1 MLQATASRAETLS
14 CAVRADPFR
23 VHLDV
28 LNGRFVE
35 VFETKTAIVLLALNL
50 DLLLERSPSLF
61 VLDKLLKCQTVH
73 HFAVE
78 AFSHIDLDAI
88 DLRRVR
94 INHFMAAARK
104 VTLREYY
111 FSLELLAVMA
121 ELEHPSLV
129 PVLDLKQL
137 KLV

>member
-1 MLQATASRAETLS
+1 M
-14 CAVRADPFR
+14 
-23 VHLDV
+23 
-28 LNGRFVE
+28 
-35 VFETKTAIVLLALNL
+35 LLALNL
-50 DLLLERSPSLF
+50 DLLLKCSPSLLVF
-61 VLDKLLKCQTVH
+61 HELLKCQAVH

-78 AFSHIDLDAI
+78 AFSHIDFDAI

-94 INHFMAAARK
+94 IKHLVAAARK

-129 PVLDLKQL
+129 SVLDLHQL